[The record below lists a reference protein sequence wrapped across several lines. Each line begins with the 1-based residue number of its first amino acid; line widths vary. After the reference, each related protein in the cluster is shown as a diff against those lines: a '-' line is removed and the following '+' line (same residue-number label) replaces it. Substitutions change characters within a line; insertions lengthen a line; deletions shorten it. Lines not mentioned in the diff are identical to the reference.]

1 MKERNRSTPLLSL
14 VVVGL
19 LALACGFP
27 QPGPASTPGSVS
39 TPEAQPTTEAT
50 PPPITVLT
58 MPPTPAADSESIRY
72 VPIRWVELH
81 APDHPEC
88 RRSDGT
94 AFAGPLPATDPGA
107 WRSSE
112 RLSWTIA
119 RTNDVYAGTGIQFWL
134 QSYDVYCTEALA
146 RREGDAD
153 TLYSWSEVRADLQMI
168 FPHAQFYDLSAD
180 RLSRMR

>member
-1 MKERNRSTPLLSL
+1 
-14 VVVGL
+14 
-19 LALACGFP
+19 
-27 QPGPASTPGSVS
+27 
-39 TPEAQPTTEAT
+39 
-50 PPPITVLT
+50 

-112 RLSWTIA
+112 RLSWIIA

-134 QSYDVYCTEALA
+134 QSYDVYCTETLA

-168 FPHAQFYDLSAD
+168 FPHA
-180 RLSRMR
+180 